1 LARIRGALDDS
12 GRPEDAPGL
21 RASILRVLLEAAAA
35 AGDTRGRLSAADL
48 ALAPD
53 AGTRLWESE
62 ARRHRA
68 EALAALGAPGDAVE
82 AELDRALRV
91 ARGQGARTLEL
102 RAAASLRRHR
112 ADPDPARPGRRGT
125 PRGTPQERPAGQDR
139 RVPTDRQAE
148 VEERRPR

>member
-1 LARIRGALDDS
+1 
-12 GRPEDAPGL
+12 
-21 RASILRVLLEAAAA
+21 VLLEAAAA

-68 EALAALGAPGDAVE
+68 EALAAFGAPGDAVE
-82 AELDRALRV
+82 AELDRALQV
-91 ARGQGARTLEL
+91 ARGQGARMLEL

-112 ADPDPARPGRRGT
+112 ADPDPDRRARGT

-139 RVPTDRQAE
+139 PVPTDRQAE